1 MHQCDDKKCK
11 SFGALYSEPLH
22 IRGDAWLD
30 LATLGPALRT
40 RVVPVR
46 HAAPHLDEAAGQ
58 TLRLPSA
65 S

>member
-1 MHQCDDKKCK
+1 MQI
-11 SFGALYSEPLH
+11 
-22 IRGDAWLD
+22 IRATIQSTGVSGDAWLD

-58 TLRLPSA
+58 TLRLS
-65 S
+65 SSS

>member
-1 MHQCDDKKCK
+1 MQI
-11 SFGALYSEPLH
+11 
-22 IRGDAWLD
+22 IRGTIQSTGVSGDAWLD

-58 TLRLPSA
+58 TLRLSSA
-65 S
+65 SWH

>member
-1 MHQCDDKKCK
+1 MYQCDDKRCK

-22 IRGDAWLD
+22 ISGDAWLD

-58 TLRLPSA
+58 TLRLSSA
-65 S
+65 P

>member
-1 MHQCDDKKCK
+1 MQIILGTIQ
-11 SFGALYSEPLH
+11 STRGS
-22 IRGDAWLD
+22 GDAWLD

-40 RVVPVR
+40 RVVPVG

-58 TLRLPSA
+58 TLRLSSA

>member
-1 MHQCDDKKCK
+1 MVCK
-11 SFGALYSEPLH
+11 SQVAA
-22 IRGDAWLD
+22 DTWLD

-46 HAAPHLDEAAGQ
+46 HAAAHLDEAAGQ
-58 TLRLPSA
+58 TLRLSSA